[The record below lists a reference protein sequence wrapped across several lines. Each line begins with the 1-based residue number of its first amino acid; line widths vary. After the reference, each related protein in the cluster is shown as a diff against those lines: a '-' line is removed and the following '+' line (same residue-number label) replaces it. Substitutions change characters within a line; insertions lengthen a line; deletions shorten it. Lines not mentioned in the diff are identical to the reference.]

1 MSKRSNA
8 SRISCFCSS
17 VRPVERPLPLSRRAE
32 PTAWRENGGE
42 RDGGQRLR
50 ARRDSH
56 EQAFHGD
63 RLSVG
68 RETTGSSFS
77 EDWDHPDTPGHDS
90 RRRRDCGTRERRD
103 DDALVRSSRRS
114 SPRGTGVTH
123 IRKYPTRITRFPRS
137 EFLRETVLVRA
148 LPHPARPSPSPGK
161 MSSTPWSSQVTDAPN
176 AIARDPDRERAS
188 PSRNPKTSQQASRF
202 KRGLQLEKLKAGEKS
217 GPSSAA
223 RRGDDRGKPRATSLS
238 RGGHQISYDRDK
250 SARVYRPPD
259 APASGIPDAN
269 APGKSNEFRCQNP
282 YDLRAQSRP
291 PRRVDGVQAPPD
303 GPGATT
309 WTCSSLGLTIV
320 KVVC

>member
-1 MSKRSNA
+1 M
-8 SRISCFCSS
+8 
-17 VRPVERPLPLSRRAE
+17 PLSRRAE

-123 IRKYPTRITRFPRS
+123 IRKYPTRVTRFPRS
-137 EFLRETVLVRA
+137 EILRETVLVRA
-148 LPHPARPSPSPGK
+148 LPSPRATVSVPWENELNSLVVPSNRRAQCDRARPRSRAGIAVEKPQNE
-161 MSSTPWSSQVTDAPN
+161 STSFPLQ
-176 AIARDPDRERAS
+176 
-188 PSRNPKTSQQASRF
+188 
-202 KRGLQLEKLKAGEKS
+202 KRGL
-217 GPSSAA
+217 
-223 RRGDDRGKPRATSLS
+223 
-238 RGGHQISYDRDK
+238 
-250 SARVYRPPD
+250 
-259 APASGIPDAN
+259 
-269 APGKSNEFRCQNP
+269 
-282 YDLRAQSRP
+282 
-291 PRRVDGVQAPPD
+291 
-303 GPGATT
+303 
-309 WTCSSLGLTIV
+309 
-320 KVVC
+320 